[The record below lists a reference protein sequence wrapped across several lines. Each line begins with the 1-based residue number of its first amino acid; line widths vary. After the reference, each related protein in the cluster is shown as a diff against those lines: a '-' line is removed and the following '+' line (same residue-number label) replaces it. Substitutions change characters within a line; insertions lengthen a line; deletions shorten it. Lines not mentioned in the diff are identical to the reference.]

1 MIRPDMAHQRA
12 DRARIG
18 SALRLVGLCWLAVLC
33 LGSPASAA
41 GHDTPEKALAAFQT
55 SWAARSASGV
65 SALVDPRGTVRVSL
79 LAPRQ
84 GGTWTPAQ
92 ARRALD
98 TYFGA
103 RGVSGTQLKDVTPAR
118 SRQKTV
124 RLYDY
129 TYRPHGG
136 DVRTTRLTVVVKQD
150 QDRKWVLA
158 SVTESQRPAPRR

>member
-1 MIRPDMAHQRA
+1 MTRPNMAPQRA
-12 DRARIG
+12 CLVR
-18 SALRLVGLCWLAVLC
+18 SHRLPRLGGLCCLVLLC
-33 LGSPASAA
+33 LGSTAWAA
-41 GHDTPEKALAAFQT
+41 HDTPEKALTAFQT

-92 ARRALD
+92 ARRALGK
-98 TYFGA
+98 YFGA
-103 RGVSGTQLKDVTPAR
+103 RGVSGTRLKDVTPAR

-136 DVRTTRLTVVVKQD
+136 DARTTRLTVVVKQD
-150 QDRKWVLA
+150 RGRKWVLA

>member
-1 MIRPDMAHQRA
+1 MTCPDLAPPRA
-12 DRARIG
+12 DRARRISG
-18 SALRLVGLCWLAVLC
+18 VWVMALCWMAILGLA
-33 LGSPASAA
+33 SPAWA
-41 GHDTPEKALAAFQT
+41 GHATPEKALAAFQK
-55 SWAARSASGV
+55 SFAGRSATGV
-65 SALVDPRGTVRVSL
+65 SALVDPRGTVRISL

-84 GGTWTPAQ
+84 GGTWTQAQ
-92 ARRALD
+92 AKRALG

-103 RGVSGTQLKDVTPAR
+103 RGVSGTRLKDVTPAR

-136 DVRTTRLTVVVKQD
+136 DARTTRLTVVVKQD
-150 QDRKWVLA
+150 RQRKWVLA

>member
-1 MIRPDMAHQRA
+1 MTRPDLAPPRA
-12 DRARIG
+12 NRARRSSG
-18 SALRLVGLCWLAVLC
+18 VRVMALCWVAVLG
-33 LGSPASAA
+33 LATTAWA
-41 GHDTPEKALAAFQT
+41 GHDTPAKALSAFQQA
-55 SWAARSASGV
+55 WGARSAARV
-65 SALVDPRGTVRVSL
+65 SALVDGRGTVRVSL

-84 GGTWTPAQ
+84 GGTWTQAQ
-92 ARRALD
+92 AKRALG

-103 RGVSGTQLKDVTPAR
+103 RGVSGIRLKDVTPAR

-136 DVRTTRLTVVVKQD
+136 DARTTRLTVVVKQD
-150 QDRKWVLA
+150 RQRKWVLA